1 MLDRDEDAAL
11 AEIEAALRR
20 DDPEFVL
27 MLERLDR
34 DPLGMADTSVT
45 VEEAELPEAPLI
57 SVQPSPFQPPP
68 FQPPFHAVP
77 DDDAPTSRHW
87 WLRVGSTVLA
97 AVLALTLTLLVTVVW
112 GPDAGGLVG
121 VVAIMAATMYGYQ
134 LLRGCPGR
142 R

>member
-27 MLERLDR
+27 MLERLER
-34 DPLGMADTSVT
+34 DPLGIADAAASLAEGALPAAPIIAMPAAHPAPGTLVVAEGPRRWVRVMAT
-45 VEEAELPEAPLI
+45 LI
-57 SVQPSPFQPPP
+57 
-68 FQPPFHAVP
+68 A
-77 DDDAPTSRHW
+77 
-87 WLRVGSTVLA
+87 LL
-97 AVLALTLTLLVTVVW
+97 LALAITAGVTLLW
-112 GPDAGGLVG
+112 GPDAGGLAG
-121 VVAIMAATMYGYQ
+121 VLTIMAASLYGYQ